1 MLGALPI
8 VYAEEK
14 RKLWDP
20 TRLSSW
26 RRALMVAAAML
37 LAITGLAVM
46 QAAGRRRRRLPGHL
60 RQTVGQRQRF
70 RRQHHDQQPR

>member
-1 MLGALPI
+1 MGP
-8 VYAEEK
+8 
-14 RKLWDP
+14 RP
-20 TRLSSW
+20 RLSSW

-37 LAITGLAVM
+37 LAITGLAVSGG
-46 QAAGRRRRRLPGHL
+46 AAGRRRRLPGDL